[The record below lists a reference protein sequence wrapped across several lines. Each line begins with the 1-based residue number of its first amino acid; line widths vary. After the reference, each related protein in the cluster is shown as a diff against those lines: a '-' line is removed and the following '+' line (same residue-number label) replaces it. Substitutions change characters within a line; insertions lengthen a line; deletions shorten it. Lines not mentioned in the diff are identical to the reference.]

1 MPFCFDV
8 PYQGYS
14 SREAVVIGKDLKFYV
29 KLKNYDSVKLNGLPR
44 NKKKKEGPLPAK
56 EIILGIC
63 KQEIF

>member
-1 MPFCFDV
+1 MYPTN
-8 PYQGYS
+8 GTLLE
-14 SREAVVIGKDLKFYV
+14 RMVVGKDLKFYV

>member
-1 MPFCFDV
+1 MDI
-8 PYQGYS
+8 
-14 SREAVVIGKDLKFYV
+14 VVVGKDLKFYV

-44 NKKKKEGPLPAK
+44 NKKKEGPLPAK